1 MSMDPEY
8 KAKIMQDLYKRI
20 RNTNWE
26 DNTPTSRKPRG
37 RKPKA
42 YVRPEAT
49 PRTKAEELAAKQKY
63 NWL

>member
-1 MSMDPEY
+1 MSIDPEY

-26 DNTPTSRKPRG
+26 DNIPTSRSTRG
-37 RKPKA
+37 RKPKKNN
-42 YVRPEAT
+42 RPEAT
-49 PRTKAEELAAKQKY
+49 PRTRAEELAAKQKY